1 MPLLRARDGLA
12 AERLFRQAIAL
23 EPGQP
28 DLLNNLAVSLQLQ
41 GRDMEGLALLETIH
55 ALYPDYLF
63 ARTGLACVSMRKGDF
78 ARAVELLEPLFER
91 REFHVSEYDA
101 LCATQIDF
109 LLLQNDLPSA
119 QTWFKM
125 WQDCNP
131 QNPKLDF
138 YRRLLERLGQ
148 S

>member
-78 ARAVELLEPLFER
+78 A
-91 REFHVSEYDA
+91 
-101 LCATQIDF
+101 
-109 LLLQNDLPSA
+109 
-119 QTWFKM
+119 
-125 WQDCNP
+125 
-131 QNPKLDF
+131 
-138 YRRLLERLGQ
+138 
-148 S
+148 